1 MDTRRLSESTFAAQ
15 QPFAG
20 APDADLE
27 IVELT
32 AVERP
37 TRGYLPRLA
46 FVIGVAVLAG
56 LIAIAGFPKGSS
68 FGFGEPLPNIFAAQ
82 PAP

>member
-1 MDTRRLSESTFAAQ
+1 MDTRRLSESTLAAQ
-15 QPFAG
+15 QAFAA

-27 IVELT
+27 IIELT
-32 AVERP
+32 AVARP

-46 FVIGVAVLAG
+46 FVIGVAVLAA
-56 LIAIAGFPKGSS
+56 LIAIAGFPTGSS
-68 FGFGEPLPNIFAAQ
+68 FGFDEPLPNIFAAP